1 MWASSA
7 AQRLMEV
14 ARVLKAAGRGVQTVD
29 CVAAR
34 KYLTRSII
42 RRARRKGG
50 LAASKF
56 VALIHPLAELISREL
71 RSLLHVRAVRRVAK
85 SANFVSTPVMWTA
98 SFRTSS
104 RAVQQ
109 QHQHV
114 AGEKPTL
121 LHILLLL
128 AMLER
133 KR

>member
-1 MWASSA
+1 
-7 AQRLMEV
+7 MEV
-14 ARVLKAAGRGVQTVD
+14 ARVLKAAGRGVQTVER
-29 CVAAR
+29 VAAR
-34 KYLTRSII
+34 KYLTRAII
-42 RRARRKGG
+42 RRARRQKGG

-85 SANFVSTPVMWTA
+85 SANFVSTPMMWTTNYL
-98 SFRTSS
+98 RTSS

-114 AGEKPTL
+114 AGASTTL